1 MNKSILISIRPE
13 HVVKI
18 LNGEK
23 TLELR
28 KSVPTDF
35 ENIIKKHGGIWVN
48 IYVTKAKP
56 FVYTDYATNEDGYT
70 YISGY
75 GLTNLS
81 YEPRILNGKVVA
93 RFWFDEF
100 EKYTWF
106 DGYGF
111 SDGHGRYGAQKEN
124 GLIENIVDKLCLDE
138 VEGIDEYGQ
147 GKDLFVWHIKQL
159 EIFDDP
165 KELKDFHYY
174 KTKTVY
180 SGMDCPPYVDEVKTT
195 LTKAPRSWQY
205 VWEKE

>member
-28 KSVPTDF
+28 KSVPQDF
-35 ENIIKKHGGIWVN
+35 VGWVY
-48 IYVTKAKP
+48 IYVTKARKKLILHTFDNVWRIGNCMGSNENKP
-56 FVYTDYATNEDGYT
+56 V
-70 YISGY
+70 
-75 GLTNLS
+75 
-81 YEPRILNGKVVA
+81 NGKVVA

-159 EIFDDP
+159 EIFDEP
-165 KELKDFHYY
+165 KELNHFY
-174 KTKTVY
+174 KTVAGLDELGRFILTDEGVTIPQLRERYLLKK
-180 SGMDCPPYVDEVKTT
+180 PPM
-195 LTKAPRSWQY
+195 SWQY